1 MRKHGSPQEL
11 ERVRREAVA
20 LRAQGLSAAQVAA
33 ALDRSPR
40 TVHRWLA
47 EARQHGI
54 EALAARPHAGAKP
67 KLSRQQR
74 EGLRKQLLKGA
85 TAHGFDTDLWTADR
99 VRQVIRQRY
108 GVEYHVNYVPE
119 LLKHLG
125 FSRQRPVRKAR
136 EQNEVEGDR
145 WKRATWRRIKKKP
158 GTLAPPLFSGMK
170 AVF

>member
-1 MRKHGSPQEL
+1 MRRHGSPQEL

-20 LRAQGLSAAQVAA
+20 LHTQGLSPAQIAR

-40 TVHRWLA
+40 TVQRWLA

-54 EALAARPHAGAKP
+54 KALAARPHAGAKP

-85 TAHGFDTDLWTADR
+85 TAHGFGTDLWTAAR
-99 VRQVIRQRY
+99 VQQVIRQRY

-136 EQNEVEGDR
+136 EQNEREVDR
-145 WKRATWRRIKKKP
+145 WKRTAWPRIKKKP
-158 GTLAPPLFSGMK
+158 VISAPRSFSGTK
-170 AVF
+170 AGF